1 MLVSPWI
8 NRLCSSS
15 LTLEVQLSPFASFL
29 CLLCIS
35 GHGYRLPTW
44 HKLQAI
50 SLLSVVGPI
59 GVCSWEPR
67 VSGLQ
72 MHTPNPDTGLGL
84 QTFQDAWA
92 TMPAFLIIL
101 WSGRKSNRQIIR
113 PAGRICN
120 REKHAAVRTLEGKG
134 WLSLGGTQGRVLGQN
149 FNIGN
154 TYRI

>member
-1 MLVSPWI
+1 MLVLPWI
-8 NRLCSSS
+8 NKLCLSS

-44 HKLQAI
+44 HKLQAV

-67 VSGLQ
+67 VSVLQ
-72 MHTPNPDTGLGL
+72 MHTLNPDTGLGM

-92 TMPAFLIIL
+92 TMPAFRITL
-101 WSGRKSNRQIIR
+101 WSGRKSNGQIIT
-113 PAGRICN
+113 PTAEYEIGKNTLLWGPWKGKDNFYWEEI
-120 REKHAAVRTLEGKG
+120 REG
-134 WLSLGGTQGRVLGQN
+134 SLDKIL
-149 FNIGN
+149 I
-154 TYRI
+154 